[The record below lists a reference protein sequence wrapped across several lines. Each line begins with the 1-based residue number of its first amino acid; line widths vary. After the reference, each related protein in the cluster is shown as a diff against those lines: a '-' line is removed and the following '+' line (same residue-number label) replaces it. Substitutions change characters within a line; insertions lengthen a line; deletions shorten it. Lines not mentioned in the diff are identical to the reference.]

1 MKSLIYRHAALAAAC
16 LGLLL
21 LPVGCYELKVS
32 FEGDQSSESP
42 SNTNSESAIASTLD
56 TSVATPQKKSLF
68 AYHQGSTVK
77 ATGQGSLRMSNQ
89 TEQPVRLALLARK
102 AGVKSN
108 SKENYAVPA
117 HWDFAPGEGSEKG
130 LILSLPNNKIKIE
143 KGDVLVAFAQD
154 GSRRYW
160 GPYVVG
166 ETPAP
171 VWNPQKQEWELILAQ

>member
-16 LGLLL
+16 LGLLV
-21 LPVGCYELKVS
+21 LPVGCYVFKVS
-32 FEGDQSSESP
+32 FEGEQVSESE

-56 TSVATPQKKSLF
+56 TSVATTQEKSLF
-68 AYHQGSTVK
+68 AYHQGSKVK
-77 ATGQGSLRMSNQ
+77 AAGQGSLRMSNQ
-89 TEQPVRLALLARK
+89 TEQSVRLALLARK
-102 AGVKSN
+102 AEVKSN
-108 SKENYAVPA
+108 SKENNVVPA

-130 LILSLPNNKIKIE
+130 LMLSLPNGSIKIE
-143 KGDVLVAFAQD
+143 KGDILVAFAQD

-171 VWNPQKQEWELILAQ
+171 VWNTQKKEWELILN